1 MANGGIYDHI
11 GSGFTRYSTDEKWL
25 VPHFEKMLYDNA
37 LLIDA
42 YTEAYQITQHHEY
55 EKLVQD
61 LIQFIKRDMMNRD
74 GSFYSAIDADSEG
87 KEGQYYVWTKEE
99 IMTHLGDDLGTL
111 FCAVYHIT
119 EEGNFEGQNILIPF
133 PPHLMTSR
141 QHIQSTTKPFIP
153 NCNPLDTSYS
163 L

>member
-1 MANGGIYDHI
+1 
-11 GSGFTRYSTDEKWL
+11 
-25 VPHFEKMLYDNA
+25 LYDNA

-87 KEGQYYVWTKEE
+87 KEGQYYVWTKKE

-119 EEGNFEGQNILIPF
+119 EEGNFEGQNI
-133 PPHLMTSR
+133 PHTISTSFDDIKAAYSIDDKTLHSKLQSARHILLTVR
-141 QHIQSTTKPFIP
+141 QQRPA
-153 NCNPLDTSYS
+153 PLLD
-163 L
+163 